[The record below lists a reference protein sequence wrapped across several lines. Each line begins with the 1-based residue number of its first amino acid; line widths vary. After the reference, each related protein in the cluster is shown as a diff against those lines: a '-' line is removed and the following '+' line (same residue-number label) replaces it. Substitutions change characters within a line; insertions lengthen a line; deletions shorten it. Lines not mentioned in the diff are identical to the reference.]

1 MKKRFWVYTTIL
13 ALILT
18 FSVLFVSVYAALSQN
33 ISIKNTISF
42 AGTNDILGFSVRAKI
57 TGTKDD
63 SEDRLKDSWDYDY
76 KDMDSPNTHDWNIGN
91 IEFASEGKTV
101 DQINITYTF
110 VVTNK
115 SSCPMLVE
123 FDGPNKHLEN
133 GDEGE
138 IVEGLIGTH
147 YVSSTNKDGVEKIAE
162 TKNQRI
168 ILDLEDIAT
177 LKFILTLKRIDD
189 YTCNESIDFKILF
202 SAVTNS

>member
-42 AGTNDILGFSVRAKI
+42 AGTDEVVKFSVDAKV
-57 TGTKDD
+57 TGTKND
-63 SEDRLKDSWDYDY
+63 EILKTSWKYDYD
-76 KDMDSPNTHDWNIGN
+76 DLDCPNTFDWDIGN
-91 IEFASEGKTV
+91 IEFASEGKTI

-110 VVTNK
+110 VVTNQ
-115 SSCPMLVE
+115 SSCPILAE
-123 FDGPNKHLEN
+123 FDGPNKHYEG

-138 IVEGLIGTH
+138 IIEGLIGTH
-147 YVSSTNKDGVEKIAE
+147 YVSLTDSRGVEKKAE
-162 TKNQRI
+162 TKGKYI
-168 ILDLEDIAT
+168 ELDLNDVAT
-177 LKFILTLKRIDD
+177 LKFVLTLKRIDN
-189 YTCNESIDFKILF
+189 YSCNENIDFKILF

>member
-42 AGTNDILGFSVRAKI
+42 AGTDEILRFSVNANI

-63 SEDRLKDSWDYDY
+63 SEDRLKDTWDYDY
-76 KDMDSPNTHDWNIGN
+76 TKIDSSNTHDWNIGN
-91 IEFASEGKTV
+91 IEFASEGKTI

-110 VVTNK
+110 VITNK
-115 SSCPMLVE
+115 SSCQMLVE

-133 GDEGE
+133 GDDGE

-147 YVSSTNKDGVEKIAE
+147 YVSSNNKDGVEKIAQ
-162 TKNQRI
+162 TKGKQI
-168 ILDLEDIAT
+168 QLDLNDIAT
-177 LKFILTLKRIDD
+177 LKFVLTLKRIDD
-189 YTCNESIDFKILF
+189 YTCNESIDFKILC
-202 SAVTNS
+202 SPASNS

>member
-42 AGTNDILGFSVRAKI
+42 AGTDEVVKFSVDAKV
-57 TGTKDD
+57 TGTKND
-63 SEDRLKDSWDYDY
+63 EILKTSWKYDYD
-76 KDMDSPNTHDWNIGN
+76 DLDCPNTFDWDIGN
-91 IEFASEGKTV
+91 IEFASEGKTI

-110 VVTNK
+110 VVTNQ
-115 SSCPMLVE
+115 SSCPILAE
-123 FDGPNKHLEN
+123 FDGPNKHYEG

-138 IVEGLIGTH
+138 IIEGLIGTH
-147 YVSSTNKDGVEKIAE
+147 YVSLTDSRGIEKKAE
-162 TKNQRI
+162 TKGKYI
-168 ILDLEDIAT
+168 ELDLNDVAT
-177 LKFILTLKRIDD
+177 LKFVLTLKRIDD